1 MAKSRKMKRRQRGG
15 DLAGNPSSAW
25 GWGLGTAGNGW
36 QQFMDTL
43 TVQPG
48 QNASVDQSNILAL
61 KTKGGKRRHRSASK
75 GRSRSRKGGNF
86 GAVVS
91 QAVVPLTLLA
101 AQQGYARRTRKHR
114 KH

>member
-1 MAKSRKMKRRQRGG
+1 MKKSQRGG
-15 DLAGNPSSAW
+15 ELAGNPSSAW

-61 KTKGGKRRHRSASK
+61 KKGGKRRHRSASK
-75 GRSRSRKGGNF
+75 RRNGRSRKGGNF
-86 GAVVS
+86 GAVLS

-101 AQQGYARRTRKHR
+101 AQQGYAKRTRKNR

>member
-1 MAKSRKMKRRQRGG
+1 MSKTRRMKKSQRGG
-15 DLAGNPSSAW
+15 ELAGNPSSAW

-61 KTKGGKRRHRSASK
+61 KKGGKRRHRSASK
-75 GRSRSRKGGNF
+75 RRNGRSRKGGNF
-86 GAVVS
+86 GAVLS

-101 AQQGYARRTRKHR
+101 AQQGYAKRTRKNR